1 MLQALR
7 GILSAHVSAFPI
19 TSAQAIIN
27 IRFGMYF
34 SCALLHGGTAEH
46 EHVALISYWFTTRY
60 KILLFV
66 LRILEWGL
74 RTRPIYNTLI
84 PTDIKKCRVR
94 TP

>member
-46 EHVALISYWFTTRY
+46 EHAALILYWFTTRY

-66 LRILEWGL
+66 LRILEWV

-84 PTDIKKCRVR
+84 PTDIKKYRVR

>member
-34 SCALLHGGTAEH
+34 SCALLQDGTTEH

-60 KILLFV
+60 KKPLFV
-66 LRILEWGL
+66 VRILE
-74 RTRPIYNTLI
+74 
-84 PTDIKKCRVR
+84 
-94 TP
+94 